1 MFTED
6 EKRIL
11 LYSLIESRLNS
22 EEYISN
28 HKNDLEY
35 LKDVDAADKFI
46 EYHQTEIEEA
56 MREIEEIDK
65 LYKKVSS
72 MEITRSG

>member
-35 LKDVDAADKFI
+35 HRDINAANNILKQGLKELGLSYI
-46 EYHQTEIEEA
+46 KIH
-56 MREIEEIDK
+56 
-65 LYKKVSS
+65 
-72 MEITRSG
+72 